1 MAQFPGCKF
10 ECLGDP
16 VDYDDPSSMFPTML
30 TEQDLID
37 ECQELGEQFAE
48 KAPARLAETNGCPME
63 ALDLISKGVTLNPIR
78 AIANARIRHSL
89 GIETVA
95 AYKIIY

>member
-16 VDYDDPSSMFPTML
+16 IDYDDPNSMWPTML
-30 TEQDLID
+30 TKQDLID
-37 ECQELGEQFAE
+37 ECQEWGERLTE
-48 KAPARLAETNGCPME
+48 KAPGRLNETNGCPMA
-63 ALDLISKGVTLNPIR
+63 ALDSISKGMTFNPLK

-95 AYKIIY
+95 AHKIIY